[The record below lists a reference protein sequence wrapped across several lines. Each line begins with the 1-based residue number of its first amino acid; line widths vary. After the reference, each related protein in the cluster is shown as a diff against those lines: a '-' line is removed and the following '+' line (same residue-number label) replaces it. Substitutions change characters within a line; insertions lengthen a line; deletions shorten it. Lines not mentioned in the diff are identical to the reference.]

1 MRGGKIFFFLCFIS
15 VVRNEKRKNKNN
27 LMMKI
32 CRFIFLECPKFVGS
46 AYAWEVENVDETERI
61 VNDSMGNIISKD
73 NNIIPQEIA
82 EKIVDNI
89 LLRNDHFKVLQWHNS
104 KVLGKIYKFDL

>member
-1 MRGGKIFFFLCFIS
+1 
-15 VVRNEKRKNKNN
+15 
-27 LMMKI
+27 MKI